1 MLIYLISFVKYIE
14 KYSSKMLRQFRDL
27 YIYFRQLL
35 VQLSL
40 KFNLYSCISTGPF
53 VIAFKNLL
61 IIHEQNTKEIIAV
74 KESFYVIKHTWIFTK
89 LLPQFSRL
97 IQHLH

>member
-1 MLIYLISFVKYIE
+1 MLVNLISFIKYIE

-61 IIHEQNTKEIIAV
+61 IIHEQNTKE
-74 KESFYVIKHTWIFTK
+74 SFYVIKHTWIFTK